1 MGILDS
7 YNRWLN
13 SPKVDEST
21 KEILRNMNQDEIDD
35 AFFKDVEFGTAGM
48 RGVLGP
54 GTNRLNSFTIKK
66 AAVGFSMYLLEKY
79 PDAKERG
86 VVISHDNRHMSR
98 EFTLLSAEVLNDFG
112 IKAYIFD
119 SLRPTPEL
127 SFAVRYTHAC
137 GGIMITASHNPK
149 EYNGFKVYD
158 DTGCQLV
165 PSKISRLVEIIASL
179 PNELEVE
186 YDVAPIRGE
195 TITLDKE
202 VDDVYVSEVEKIQ
215 IHPELD
221 KSNFKIVFTPNHGTS
236 YVNLMRIFK
245 DCGYEVYPVEEQCV
259 VDPDFSATECPNPE
273 DPRSFVK
280 AIDLAYKVGADI
292 IIATDPDGDRVGLA
306 YHSFSGGDYKLLT
319 GNDSASLLF
328 DYICSERIALGTMP
342 SHPAMYSTIV
352 STPLG
357 EELAHHYGVAYKNFL
372 TGFKYI
378 GNQIAEDE
386 AHNGPTF
393 IFGFEESYGC
403 LISPIARDKD
413 GLQAALLYAELALF
427 SKLHG
432 RTLGQTYDKLSEK
445 VGYHLDMVKSI
456 EFKGASGSQKMNDI
470 LNELRTNP
478 LKEVGGAKVVA
489 LEDYLV
495 SKKYEGDKVTPID
508 IDKSNVLIYKFDDR
522 TSLAVR
528 PSGTEPKIKFYVG
541 VVSTDRVAAREKAS
555 NFFDAVINKL
565 NLDFE

>member
-1 MGILDS
+1 MDITES

-21 KEILRNMNQDEIDD
+21 KRVLSSMSKEEIDD

-54 GTNRLNSFTIKK
+54 GTNRLNNFTIRK

-127 SFAVRYTHAC
+127 SFTVRYTHAC

-158 DTGCQLV
+158 DSGCQLV
-165 PSKISRLVEIIASL
+165 PSKISRLVEIIGSL
-179 PNELEVE
+179 PNELDVE
-186 YDVAPIRGE
+186 YTPVKDRGE
-195 TITLDKE
+195 TITLGSE

-245 DCGYEVYPVEEQCV
+245 DCGYDVYPVEEQCV

-273 DPRSFVK
+273 DPRSFTR
-280 AIDLAYKVGADI
+280 AIELAYKVGADI
-292 IIATDPDGDRVGLA
+292 IIATDPDGDRVGIA
-306 YHSFSGGDYKLLT
+306 YHSFSGGNYKLLT
-319 GNDSASLLF
+319 GNDSASMLF

-342 SHPAMYSTIV
+342 EHPAMYSTIV

-357 EELAHHYGVAYKNFL
+357 QEIAEHYDVAYKNFL

-378 GNQIAEDE
+378 GNQIGEDE
-386 AHNGPTF
+386 ANNGPTF

-445 VGYHLDMVKSI
+445 LGYHLDLVRSI
-456 EFKGASGSQKMNDI
+456 EFKGASGQQKMKDI

-478 LKEVGGAKVVA
+478 LTEINGSKVTS
-489 LEDYLV
+489 LEDYLN
-495 SKKYEGDKVTPID
+495 SKKYEGDKVTPIN
-508 IDKSNVLIYKFDDR
+508 IEKSDVLIYKFNDR

-541 VVSTDRVAAREKAS
+541 VVSTDRVNAQEKAS
-555 NFFDAVINKL
+555 NFFDAVIKHL
-565 NLDFE
+565 NLDYE